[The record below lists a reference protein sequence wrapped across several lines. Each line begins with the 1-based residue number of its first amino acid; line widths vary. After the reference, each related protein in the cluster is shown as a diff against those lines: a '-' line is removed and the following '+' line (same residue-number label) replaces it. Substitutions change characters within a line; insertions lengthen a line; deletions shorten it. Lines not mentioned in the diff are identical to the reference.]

1 MATYVACMFFLLR
14 SVTLVLA
21 LRTAQKPATGLG
33 VPTSGLALRSGPA
46 ARPILRGSGGGVG
59 APGAPSVSCG
69 TPFSATWRGRLARCY
84 VILAGAEDRR
94 PGQTARGHMTT
105 ARVRTGPT
113 LTPAPCPC
121 HR

>member
-46 ARPILRGSGGGVG
+46 GRPILRWLRG
-59 APGAPSVSCG
+59 AG
-69 TPFSATWRGRLARCY
+69 
-84 VILAGAEDRR
+84 
-94 PGQTARGHMTT
+94 
-105 ARVRTGPT
+105 
-113 LTPAPCPC
+113 
-121 HR
+121 